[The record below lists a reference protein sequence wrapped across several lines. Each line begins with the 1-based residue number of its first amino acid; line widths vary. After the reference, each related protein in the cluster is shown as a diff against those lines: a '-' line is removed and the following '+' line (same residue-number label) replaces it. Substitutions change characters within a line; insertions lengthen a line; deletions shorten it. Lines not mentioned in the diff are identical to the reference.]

1 MSQSSRIIKAYL
13 DEVSTTLAKLPVET
27 LERMVQVLKEARARR
42 KHVFLFG
49 NGGSAAT
56 ASHLVCDFAKG
67 AIVPG
72 KPRLRAI
79 SLTDNLPL
87 LSAWANDASYEDIF
101 AQQLENQVEPGD
113 VVIGISGSGRSLNVL
128 NALRLAKSVGAVTIG
143 LTGFDGGELKNL
155 VDLCIV
161 VPSNS
166 MEQVEDVHLLLG
178 HVITTCLKME
188 T

>member
-1 MSQSSRIIKAYL
+1 MSQSSQAIKAYL
-13 DEVSTTLAKLPVET
+13 AEVSATLAKLPVDTMEQIV
-27 LERMVQVLKEARARR
+27 RVLKEARTRR
-42 KHVFLFG
+42 KQIFLFG

-56 ASHLVCDFAKG
+56 ASHLVSDFAKG
-67 AIVPG
+67 AIRPG
-72 KPRLRAI
+72 KPRFRAI

-113 VVIGISGSGRSLNVL
+113 VVIGISGSGKSLNVL
-128 NALRLAKSVGAVTIG
+128 NALRLARSAGAVTIG

-155 VDLCIV
+155 VDLCII

-166 MEQVEDVHLLLG
+166 MEQVEDIHLLLG
-178 HVITTCLKME
+178 HVITTCLRTE
-188 T
+188 P